1 MGISLNK
8 DEIDEKD
15 ELHVHN
21 SAFKGMRNLRFLNI
35 YTNKSR
41 TKDRLHLLEG
51 FNYLPPKLRLLSWD
65 RYPMRCMPS
74 KFCPKYL
81 VKVKMQGSK
90 LEKLWE
96 GIGVIYITVFFCER
110 EYILLFFLSN
120 ENIYYYCSCF
130 LCIFFMTFF
139 SPNV

>member
-35 YTNKSR
+35 YTNQSM

-51 FNYLPPKLRLLSWD
+51 LDYLPPKLRLLSWD

-81 VKVKMQGSK
+81 VKLKMQGSK

-96 GIGVIYITVFFCER
+96 GIGVIYITVFFFCER
-110 EYILLFFLSN
+110 EYILLLFLFLMYFFYDIL
-120 ENIYYYCSCF
+120 F
-130 LCIFFMTFF
+130 T
-139 SPNV
+139 